1 MSAEKLG
8 LFRKLIIGLGKNLYF
23 RQSEKVNVL
32 GLGLMMRELLRD
44 YEEILGSLP
53 SAIAE
58 FESEVKVQ
66 AGEVISKL
74 ISEPIMMGISMSYA
88 LSRNINDL
96 AFITQAMFHGMI
108 GRDYYKVF
116 DYPQLILNEDK
127 SGYLVIRMKQCI
139 MCAGI
144 KDITKEALGDKD
156 YGGTVASLFGTVIK
170 EAWAYLELPYEVLE
184 AKETKCF
191 LRGDPYGEITI
202 TFAPKSLVQN
212 KE

>member
-1 MSAEKLG
+1 MSTDKLSW
-8 LFRKLIIGLGKNLYF
+8 FKKLMIGLGKNLYF
-23 RQSEKVNVL
+23 RRSEKVNVL
-32 GLGLMMRELLRD
+32 GLGLMMREMLRD
-44 YEEILGSLP
+44 YEELLGGLP
-53 SAIAE
+53 NAIAE

-88 LSRNINDL
+88 LSHDITDL
-96 AFITQAMFHGMI
+96 AFSTQAMFHGMI
-108 GRDYYKVF
+108 GNDYYKVF

-127 SGYLVIRMKQCI
+127 SGRLVIRMKQCI

-144 KDITKEALGDKD
+144 NDIAKESLGDKD
-156 YGGTVASLFGTVIK
+156 YGGTVATLFGTVIK

-202 TFAPKSLVQN
+202 TFAPKSLIPT